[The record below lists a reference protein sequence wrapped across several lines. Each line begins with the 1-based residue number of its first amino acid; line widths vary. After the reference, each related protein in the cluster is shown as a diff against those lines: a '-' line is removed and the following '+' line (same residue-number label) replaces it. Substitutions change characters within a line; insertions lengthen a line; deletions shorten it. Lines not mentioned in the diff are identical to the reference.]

1 MLQGCPT
8 PADTRCRQP
17 VLKGPLRQPA
27 LGMSHYPQLARTS
40 CLCSCLSL
48 LLLSPLSSHHHAL
61 GPNSP
66 HNLRWV
72 IQPLLPKSPQAQLE
86 ANTSSGSTKHMGHL
100 LFQQRPWLYSW
111 FKKKKNSPTLKT
123 AVVSKSH
130 FLLFLLFWW
139 MVQWKSGT
147 WTSFFGLNQQWKP
160 FFIAGVW
167 SMVCAF
173 NFSKLRIKFPNYA
186 LTGGLALL
194 VYSASYLGFK
204 TERVF
209 SLKSWPAHSPTPD
222 TRPTGHSPR
231 PHLVEELSV
240 K

>member
-1 MLQGCPT
+1 MNGAMEIRHLNL
-8 PADTRCRQP
+8 
-17 VLKGPLRQPA
+17 VLR
-27 LGMSHYPQLARTS
+27 
-40 CLCSCLSL
+40 
-48 LLLSPLSSHHHAL
+48 
-61 GPNSP
+61 
-66 HNLRWV
+66 
-72 IQPLLPKSPQAQLE
+72 LE
-86 ANTSSGSTKHMGHL
+86 STVE
-100 LFQQRPWLYSW
+100 
-111 FKKKKNSPTLKT
+111 T
-123 AVVSKSH
+123 
-130 FLLFLLFWW
+130 
-139 MVQWKSGT
+139 
-147 WTSFFGLNQQWKP
+147 